1 MLLIKSNH
9 KRFYDLIRI
18 YEYLNEVKQK
28 ICVSKPGANLSAMP
42 TFGVF
47 PKKLLYVTITERLFK
62 KTKALSVIFFKES
75 EVKF

>member
-1 MLLIKSNH
+1 MV
-9 KRFYDLIRI
+9 RI
-18 YEYLNEVKQK
+18 YEYLNKVEQK
-28 ICVSKPGANLSAMP
+28 ICVSKPGLSLSALAMP